1 MDVKHYSDNVKCLRR
16 KYVCYVCAQVYLE
29 IGLMELEGTLV
40 FFCSNYF
47 L

>member
-1 MDVKHYSDNVKCLRR
+1 MC
-16 KYVCYVCAQVYLE
+16 CVCAQVYLE
-29 IGLMELEGTLV
+29 LGLLELEGTLV